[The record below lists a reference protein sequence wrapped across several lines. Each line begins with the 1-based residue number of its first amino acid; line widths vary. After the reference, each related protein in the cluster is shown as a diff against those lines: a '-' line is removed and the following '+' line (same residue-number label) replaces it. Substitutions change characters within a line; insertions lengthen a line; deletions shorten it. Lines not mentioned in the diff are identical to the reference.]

1 MVSTKTTWLVLLLCF
16 AINATATA
24 ATITASVD
32 RHVIQENESLNLTF
46 SSDSAVDAEPNFS
59 PLKKDFSILNQTQSS
74 EIQIINGRMNRQIS
88 WDLTL
93 MPRHAG
99 SLTIP
104 AIAFG
109 NDKSNSI
116 TLKVTHDTSGNAAK
130 GDELVYMEVAVDH
143 DEVYVQSQLIYTL
156 RIYQALRLRQA
167 TLSDLKINDDDA
179 IVETVTD
186 KKKYEKYING
196 RRYQVFEKQYAI
208 FPQTVGELVIEPEK
222 LDAQYIAQPR
232 ILRNKRVYS
241 KRLRIKVKPKPAAAN
256 KAQTAYWLP
265 ASNVTLQEQWSGDI
279 DNVKVGDPITRTLTL
294 KAVGLLS
301 SQLPK
306 LNHSDASSEIKQY
319 SDQPE
324 LKNKIESEGFVGSR
338 EEKIAYIPSK
348 PGRIKLPAIEVS
360 WWDIK
365 HDHLETARVP
375 EKVINV
381 MPVANAGSSGGA
393 PGTEAATNPRQS
405 QSNSGNPQATVPMT
419 RSEIAGL
426 PTSAWFWI
434 SVGLMALW
442 LATIALWYYRS
453 RNGNNRI
460 SAQPEPA
467 VTPNSVSLKAIK
479 AACKTKNPQQVK
491 NTLIQWA
498 HDLWPD
504 DPPNS
509 VGHLAQKVDGQ
520 FADELQRLNTVL
532 YKPDGKVQWNAE
544 GLWQAI
550 QAYNEQQRNE
560 PRHEKPVIQPLYKV
574 AVIRDEPAR

>member
-116 TLKVTHDTSGNAAK
+116 TLKVTHDNSGNAAK